1 MARIEVVMPQMGES
15 IAEGTIVKWLKKPGD
30 AVKQDET
37 LLEISTDK
45 VDSEIPSPA
54 SGILVEIVVK
64 EQATVPVQTVIAYL
78 ETDAAKAVPVM
89 EGKGGTPAP
98 GAGTQ
103 TPGAGAGRAQAP
115 EAAAAGEQSPGAGA
129 GRAQAPDAPGAES
142 QSPGARA
149 GGPAHPAGT
158 DAMPAEQGAASAGV
172 AGRGRFYSPLVL
184 SIARAESVQMEEL
197 ERIPGTGD
205 GGRVTKKDIL
215 GYVQARKSG
224 TLPPPPR
231 PVQPAQAPGTQPP
244 GAQAKP
250 APARSQGDQVIPMT
264 NVQQKMAQH
273 MVNSIHTS
281 PHVAAIHEVD
291 MTVIAKHRAARAAAF
306 ERSEG
311 FKLTYTPYIIDAVV
325 RAIKKYPLINSSLDG
340 TTIIQKGAI
349 NIGVAV
355 ASENGLIVPVIKHA
369 EEKSLLGIARAV
381 HDLAERTRS
390 RKLTPDDIQGGTF
403 TISNYG
409 VFGTVFGTPIISQPQ
424 IAILGTGAIVK
435 RPVVVNDAIA
445 IRSIAYFTLSFDHR
459 VVDGML
465 GGMFMDAIVKN
476 LEGFD
481 AEGEIK

>member
-15 IAEGTIVKWLKKPGD
+15 IAEGTIVKWLKQPGD

-89 EGKGGTPAP
+89 EGP
-98 GAGTQ
+98 GATSPTGAGVQ
-103 TPGAGAGRAQAP
+103 SSGAGAGSAQASGAP
-115 EAAAAGEQSPGAGA
+115 ATVAQSPGAGA
-129 GRAQAPDAPGAES
+129 GRAQAPGAS
-142 QSPGARA
+142 AASVQSPEARDA
-149 GGPAHPAGT
+149 GSARPAGT
-158 DAMPAEQGAASAGV
+158 DATTAGQGTATTGV
-172 AGRGRFYSPLVL
+172 AGKGRFYSPLVL
-184 SIARAESVQMEEL
+184 SIARTEGVQMDEL
-197 ERIPGTGD
+197 ERILGTGD

-224 TLPPPPR
+224 TLAPPPR
-231 PVQPAQAPGTQPP
+231 PVQPASAPQPP
-244 GAQAKP
+244 GPQAKT
-250 APARSQGDQVIPMT
+250 APVRSQGDQVIPMT

-291 MTVIAKHRAARAAAF
+291 MTVVAKHRAAHAAAF

-325 RAIKKYPLINSSLDG
+325 RAIKKYPLINSSVEG
-340 TTIIQKGAI
+340 TTIVRKSAI
-349 NIGVAV
+349 NIGMAV

-381 HDLAERTRS
+381 HDLAERTRG

-403 TISNYG
+403 TLSNYG

-481 AEGEIK
+481 AESEIK

>member
-1 MARIEVVMPQMGES
+1 MARIEVIMPQMGES
-15 IAEGTIVKWLKKPGD
+15 IAEGTIVKWHKQLGD
-30 AVKQDET
+30 AAKKDET

-54 SGILVEIVVK
+54 AGILVEIVVK
-64 EQATVPVQTVIAYL
+64 EQATVAVQTVIAYL
-78 ETDAAKAVPVM
+78 ETDAA
-89 EGKGGTPAP
+89 T
-98 GAGTQ
+98 
-103 TPGAGAGRAQAP
+103 
-115 EAAAAGEQSPGAGA
+115 AAAATAPATGSGKAAAPAGPATSPAS
-129 GRAQAPDAPGAES
+129 GRGIPAPAKGNPDAVD
-142 QSPGARA
+142 Q
-149 GGPAHPAGT
+149 
-158 DAMPAEQGAASAGV
+158 AASAQPRGAV
-172 AGRGRFYSPLVL
+172 LSMTPGPVPAKGRFYSPLVL
-184 SIARAESVQMEEL
+184 SIARTEDVSMDEL
-197 ERIPGTGD
+197 ERIPGTGE
-205 GGRVTKKDIL
+205 GGRVSKKDIL
-215 GYVQARKSG
+215 GYVQAKKSG
-224 TLPPPPR
+224 TLPPLS
-231 PVQPAQAPGTQPP
+231 QAGPIAAAG
-244 GAQAKP
+244 KP
-250 APARSQGDQVIPMT
+250 AVPRREGDQVIPMT

-273 MVNSIHTS
+273 MVNSMQTS

-291 MTVIAKHRAARAAAF
+291 MTVIAMHRTEHAAAF

-325 RAIKKYPLINSSLDG
+325 RAIKKYPLINASVDG
-340 TTIIQKGAI
+340 TTIVKKGAI
-349 NIGVAV
+349 NIGMAV

-409 VFGTVFGTPIISQPQ
+409 VFGTVFGTPLINQPQ

-435 RPVVVNDAIA
+435 RPVVINDAIA

-465 GGMFMDAIVKN
+465 GGMFMDSIVKN

-481 AEGEIK
+481 GESEIK

>member
-15 IAEGTIVKWLKKPGD
+15 IAEGTIVKWHKKIGD
-30 AVKQDET
+30 AVKKDET

-54 SGILVEIVVK
+54 AGILVEIVVK
-64 EQATVPVQTVIAYL
+64 EQATVSVQTVIAYL
-78 ETDAAKAVPVM
+78 ETDEASAASAVAAQ
-89 EGKGGTPAP
+89 TAAP
-98 GAGTQ
+98 STQ
-103 TPGAGAGRAQAP
+103 
-115 EAAAAGEQSPGAGA
+115 AAAAQSPGGTESDAGA
-129 GRAQAPDAPGAES
+129 AGTHAATASASAPMAADPSFPQTAP
-142 QSPGARA
+142 PLA
-149 GGPAHPAGT
+149 GGK
-158 DAMPAEQGAASAGV
+158 
-172 AGRGRFYSPLVL
+172 GRFYSPLVL
-184 SIARAESVQMEEL
+184 SIARTEEVSMDEL
-197 ERIPGTGD
+197 ERIPGTGE
-205 GGRVTKKDIL
+205 GGRVSKKDIL
-215 GYVQARKSG
+215 GYVQAKRSG
-224 TLPPPPR
+224 TLTSPPAAAHP
-231 PVQPAQAPGTQPP
+231 
-244 GAQAKP
+244 P
-250 APARSQGDQVIPMT
+250 APADAHPPSSEAAGTAKAPIAKAQGDEIIPMT

-273 MVNSIHTS
+273 MVASIQTS

-291 MTVIAKHRAARAAAF
+291 MTAVVKHRTSRAAAF

-325 RAIKKYPLINSSLDG
+325 RAIKKYPLINASVDG
-340 TTIIQKGAI
+340 TTIIRKSAI

-409 VFGTVFGTPIISQPQ
+409 VFGTVFGTPIINQPQ

-445 IRSIAYFTLSFDHR
+445 IRSIAYFTMSFDHR

-465 GGMFMDAIVKN
+465 GGMFMDAIVKD
-476 LEGFD
+476 LEGFNPESD
-481 AEGEIK
+481 IK